1 MNRTHFVQR
10 LSWSSLAAC
19 GLIGTNLSAAQ
30 GADPA
35 VAPKPANLGVQD
47 YESPGVQVVLFSVK
61 RGSDGYVTVR
71 WGYHNTT
78 SRPQNIGANTGAMS
92 GAWSG
97 PYSLAWDF
105 YVTAGDT
112 KYATADGGGGKLA
125 ASHGPNKVVV
135 VGPKQTLA
143 TWAKVKDPGKDV
155 KTVTVYVQGA
165 APFDD
170 IPIS

>member
-10 LSWSSLAAC
+10 LTWSSFAAC
-19 GLIGTNLSAAQ
+19 GLMGTSLSAAQ
-30 GADPA
+30 GA
-35 VAPKPANLGVQD
+35 APTAAPTPANLGVQD
-47 YESPGVQVVLFSVK
+47 YEVPGVQVVLFSVK
-61 RGSDGYVTVR
+61 RGSDGYITVR
-71 WGYHNTT
+71 WGYRNTT
-78 SRPQNIGANTGAMS
+78 STPKNIGTNTTATS

-105 YVTAGDT
+105 YLMAGGA
-112 KYATADGGGGKLA
+112 KYATADGGDGKLA

-135 VGPKQTLA
+135 IGPKQTLA

-155 KTVTVYVQGA
+155 KTVGVYVQGA
-165 APFDD
+165 APFDE